1 MPKHPGDVALRPLLS
16 VLLSLLLGLPV
27 AGISE
32 QQRTVPAKLNIVIVE
47 GEGAI
52 NNIRQR
58 TAREPIVQVE
68 DENHRP
74 IAGAAVLFSLPDS
87 GPGGM
92 FSNGTR
98 TLQVVTDAQGRAVA
112 KGLRVNDVQG
122 KFQIQV
128 EASYEGVSAAAT
140 ITQVNSVITAAA
152 SGGGI
157 SGKMIAILA
166 IAGGAAAGG
175 VIAATRGGSSTPAS
189 TPTPPAPTP
198 TTISAGTP
206 SVGGPPQ

>member
-1 MPKHPGDVALRPLLS
+1 MPDHSGGAVLRPLLS

-27 AGISE
+27 AAAPE

-68 DENHRP
+68 DENRRP
-74 IAGAAVLFSLPDS
+74 IAGAAVLFRLPES

-98 TLQVVTDAQGRAVA
+98 TLQVITDSRGRAFA
-112 KGLRVNDVQG
+112 EGLRVNDVQG

-128 EASYEGVSAAAT
+128 EASYEGVSASTT

-152 SGGGI
+152 VGGG
-157 SGKMIAILA
+157 SGKIIAILA
-166 IAGGAAAGG
+166 IVGGAAAGG
-175 VIAATRGGSSTPAS
+175 VVLATRKGSETSTPA
-189 TPTPPAPTP
+189 TPPAPSP